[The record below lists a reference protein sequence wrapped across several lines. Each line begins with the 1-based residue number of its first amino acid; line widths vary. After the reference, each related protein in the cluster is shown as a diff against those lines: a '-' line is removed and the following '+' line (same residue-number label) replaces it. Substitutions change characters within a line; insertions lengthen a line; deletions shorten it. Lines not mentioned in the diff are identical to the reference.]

1 MPGNGRSRNPPSEGQ
16 PVIVL
21 NNRYTQYPV
30 IARVCR
36 RIGWAVTTGEPVQ
49 SGWEQ
54 LSSGN
59 GSSSPMCGSKESSLE
74 WFVLWSD
81 SGQSADRLVRN
92 AKCYQRTNHFPG
104 MVQIYRKS
112 HLARSMMRMQ
122 KMCPSYF
129 DFFPKTWILP
139 FEASDVCK
147 YLDGGGKDRDK
158 DRCIIVKPSGGA
170 QGKGIYLAMSSKAI
184 KPDEDAVAQVY
195 INRPLLI
202 DGLKFDLRIYVLVTC
217 VDPLRILIYKEGLVR
232 FCTTPYKCPDASNLG
247 CTFMHLTNYSINKH
261 NASFVQPSGGE
272 SSESSSSPRGPGE
285 EDCGAENYEAE
296 GSPGSSTP
304 DEKSSKRSLG
314 WLWEWMLNHN
324 MNAESVWRDISDVV
338 VKTLISIQATL
349 AQSYRSCKV
358 DATAHTPFTCFEV
371 LGFDIMITESLK
383 PILVEVNHMPSFR
396 TDSPLDSRIK
406 IGLIENTLRLLNVSP
421 DDRKRFQ
428 LRSALLSQI
437 RLYGSTFASKGKNK
451 TKLPKLES
459 KAELWAK
466 YERNE
471 ARNLGNFELI
481 YPTNCYAHQPTSGK
495 QPLYQKLLAKAHQS
509 LGSPITDPE
518 DAHLVLGEYLS
529 KYAESP
535 SASVSKDDDITPS
548 PPQLESPRQS
558 REFTVRQPPPPLPPP
573 TSPAKA
579 KPLPPAKEA
588 PSSIGA
594 PQEVKVVNGLELLQV
609 ISATVQEEI
618 GLKLD
623 KKTPFVDR
631 KKKKGGNKSRK
642 ERSKKDGAAVIEADN
657 AEGEKEEVVNVE
669 IDSPPQPPQH
679 IDCAEHEESSRR
691 FFDEDCPPV
700 PSILG
705 DASKNIPDAFISDA
719 DLKMEE
725 IRRKYLRLREQWM
738 EKFQKKARKAH
749 E

>member
-1 MPGNGRSRNPPSEGQ
+1 
-16 PVIVL
+16 
-21 NNRYTQYPV
+21 
-30 IARVCR
+30 
-36 RIGWAVTTGEPVQ
+36 
-49 SGWEQ
+49 
-54 LSSGN
+54 
-59 GSSSPMCGSKESSLE
+59 
-74 WFVLWSD
+74 
-81 SGQSADRLVRN
+81 
-92 AKCYQRTNHFPG
+92 
-104 MVQIYRKS
+104 
-112 HLARSMMRMQ
+112 MMRMH
-122 KMCPSYF
+122 KLCPSDF

-147 YLDGGGKDRDK
+147 YLDGGGKDKDRDK

-261 NASFVQPSGGE
+261 NSSFVQPSGGE
-272 SSESSSSPRGPGE
+272 SSESSSSPGGPGE
-285 EDCGAENYEAE
+285 EDCAAENYEAE
-296 GSPGSSTP
+296 GSPISSTP
-304 DEKSSKRSLG
+304 DEKSSKRSLA
-314 WLWEWMLNHN
+314 WLWEWMLKHN
-324 MNAESVWRDISDVV
+324 MDAEGVWRDISDVV

-406 IGLIENTLRLLNVSP
+406 VGLIENTLRLLNVSP

-471 ARNLGNFELI
+471 AKNLGNFELI
-481 YPTNCYAHQPTSGK
+481 YPTNCYARQPTGGK
-495 QPLYQKLLAKAHQS
+495 QSLYQKLLAKAHQS

-535 SASVSKDDDITPS
+535 SASVSKDEDITPS
-548 PPQLESPRQS
+548 PPRLESPRQS
-558 REFTVRQPPPPLPPP
+558 REFTRQPPPPPPLPI
-573 TSPAKA
+573 SPSKS

-588 PSSIGA
+588 QSSNGVQQDI
-594 PQEVKVVNGLELLQV
+594 KVVNGLELLQV

-623 KKTPFVDR
+623 KKKPSIEKK
-631 KKKKGGNKSRK
+631 KKKKGGVKTRK
-642 ERSKKDGAAVIEADN
+642 ERGKKDDAAVIEADN
-657 AEGEKEEVVNVE
+657 VKREKDLDLDLEVEVKIE
-669 IDSPPQPPQH
+669 SLPKQPQH
-679 IDCAEHEESSRR
+679 IDDVEHEEPSRR

-700 PSILG
+700 PGILA
-705 DASKNIPDAFISDA
+705 DASEGFHEPDPFISDA

-725 IRRKYLRLREQWM
+725 IRQKYLLLRAAWM
-738 EKFQKKARKAH
+738 EKFQKKARKVHH